1 MPRELAREY
10 ADRLNGSMNSCFKI
24 SLIFGVGIF
33 LMVLLFDKYRNKVIK
48 VEASSVSNDYKR
60 SGETKAIRNTPIV
73 DLHLFGKLFSDV
85 VL

>member
-24 SLIFGVGIF
+24 SLIFGVGI
-33 LMVLLFDKYRNKVIK
+33 FDKYRNKVIK

-60 SGETKAIRNTPIV
+60 SGETKAIRNTPIT